1 MSNYEKELQAEIE
14 RVTLRGS
21 PDKQTLAKLA
31 SIIWRMEQRIIALE
45 SEVVVD
51 EKPPTF
57 KAVEEEKPAPK
68 VTADE
73 SAEDKPKSARRAT
86 KSK

>member
-31 SIIWRMEQRIIALE
+31 SIIWRLDQRLIALE
-45 SEVVVD
+45 GEVVVD
-51 EKPPTF
+51 EKPAAPVVV
-57 KAVEEEKPAPK
+57 AEPVEEKP
-68 VTADE
+68 
-73 SAEDKPKSARRAT
+73 KSPRRAT
-86 KSK
+86 TTKAK

>member
-14 RVTLRGS
+14 RVTLRGN

-31 SIIWRMEQRIIALE
+31 SIIWRLEQRVIALE

-51 EKPPTF
+51 EKPAPIPEVKPEPF
-57 KAVEEEKPAPK
+57 EEEK
-68 VTADE
+68 
-73 SAEDKPKSARRAT
+73 KPSPRRAT
-86 KSK
+86 ASKTTKK